1 MRDSQSAEVPQPE
14 LPALRVPPHEQAP
27 RPKPHVRVRDLRQWL
42 LELPRADLPRAV
54 ESLNGRIEAIN
65 NARYPLHERIQLMDT
80 LRPPARQFLLALKQ
94 QLKKAP
100 IPLNHRDRDAYH
112 LAQRLLSEMA
122 VGYKIITRE
131 LILRDSRKEHDELQL
146 REAIY
151 VSMQYLSRQLVEAY
165 LVYAP
170 EPPGVWHELHQLY
183 RYAEDNALLVLP
195 LDDPW
200 PDFSLPGHYTID
212 LAYKRILLL
221 ALAEPYHMMH
231 GEADDIYYLVSA
243 WTGVCHILPG
253 MNAPATGEYA
263 VDMAGD
269 RGPRYVS
276 EDLPWE
282 PQAARIIDLDE
293 VKQRLDVHLQR
304 MLRASLETLD
314 HDGRQTL
321 VERRQRDMLLRLA
334 EAWHGDLQRR
344 SPRQPVAKQVRMA
357 TGLGAAHHHL
367 SGGSEFTPELD
378 ELRLRFSEIEP
389 TVFATAYEQAVEKD
403 RFHANRQYNVQPWW
417 QHNAS
422 EQGVALTCNADC
434 DRGHVTVGEVV
445 AFRDTDRPEAR
456 WEIGVIRWMR
466 AVAENSLEMG
476 IMKLAASAVPVAVK
490 GVGGAGRGT
499 EYFRS
504 LLVPKQVSL
513 QQTRSILVPNAVYDV
528 HSVLVVNMKQRI
540 FYIRLQSL
548 LRATN
553 AFSQFTFEVLDA
565 PPPDLDDR
573 DLDIGQT

>member
-1 MRDSQSAEVPQPE
+1 MHDPRSAEADRPD
-14 LPALRVPPHEQAP
+14 LPSLRIPPHEEAH
-27 RPKPHVRVRDLRQWL
+27 RPKPHLRVRDLRQWL
-42 LELPRADLPRAV
+42 QGLPRADLPRAV
-54 ESLNGRIEAIN
+54 EAFNARLEAIN

-80 LRPPARQFLLALKQ
+80 LRHPARQFLLSLKQ

-100 IPLNHRDRDAYH
+100 IPLGHRDRDAFH

-170 EPPGVWHELHQLY
+170 EPAGVWHELHQLY
-183 RYAEDNALLVLP
+183 QYAEDHALLILP
-195 LDDPW
+195 LDDPY

-231 GEADDIYYLVSA
+231 GEADDIYYLLSA

-253 MNAPATGEYA
+253 MNAPAAGEYA
-263 VDMAGD
+263 VDMASD
-269 RGPRYVS
+269 RGPRYVA

-282 PQAARIIDLDE
+282 PQQARIIDLDE

-304 MLRASLETLD
+304 MLRSSLETID
-314 HDGRQTL
+314 HDGQQSL
-321 VERRQRDMLLRLA
+321 IERRQRDMLLRLA

-344 SPRQPVAKQVRMA
+344 TPRQPDARQVRMT
-357 TGLGAAHHHL
+357 TGLSAAHYHL
-367 SGGSEFTPELD
+367 SGGAEFTPALD
-378 ELRLRFSEIEP
+378 ELRLRFNEIEP
-389 TVFATAYEQAVEKD
+389 TVFATAYEQAMEKD
-403 RFHANRQYNVQPWW
+403 EYHANRHYNVRPWW

-422 EQGVALTCNADC
+422 ERGAALTCNADC

-456 WEIGVIRWMR
+456 WQIGVIRWMR

-476 IMKLAASAVPVAVK
+476 IMKLAASAVPVGVK
-490 GVGGAGRGT
+490 GVGGAGKGT

-504 LLVPKQVSL
+504 LLIPKQVSL
-513 QQTRSILVPNAVYDV
+513 YQTRSILVPSAVYDV
-528 HSVLVVNMKQRI
+528 HSTLLVNMKQRI
-540 FYIRLQSL
+540 FYIRLLSL
-548 LRATN
+548 QRATN
-553 AFSQFTFEVLDA
+553 AFSQFTFEVLEQ
-565 PPPDLDDR
+565 PPLDLDD
-573 DLDIGQT
+573 DAFVID